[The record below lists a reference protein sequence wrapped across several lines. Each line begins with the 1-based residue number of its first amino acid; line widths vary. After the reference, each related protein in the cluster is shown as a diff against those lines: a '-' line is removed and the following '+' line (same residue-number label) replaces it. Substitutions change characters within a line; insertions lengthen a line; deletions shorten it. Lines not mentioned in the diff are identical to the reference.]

1 MHLNRLTR
9 EKLQR
14 GRLRQSRCKAGFRL
28 QCVRLG
34 QFRLL
39 SRHHMRGRR
48 YWGAPAGGAQGV
60 MCCC

>member
-48 YWGAPAGGAQGV
+48 YWGAPAGGA
-60 MCCC
+60 